1 MRRTGDT
8 ARYFSQNGHTYWAS
22 SVQVIKQFFNQ
33 VQHGVIVSRLL
44 SHIDIHIKLRIGQNV
59 IKINR
64 NVVAIH

>member
-44 SHIDIHIKLRIGQNV
+44 SHIDIHIR
-59 IKINR
+59 
-64 NVVAIH
+64 